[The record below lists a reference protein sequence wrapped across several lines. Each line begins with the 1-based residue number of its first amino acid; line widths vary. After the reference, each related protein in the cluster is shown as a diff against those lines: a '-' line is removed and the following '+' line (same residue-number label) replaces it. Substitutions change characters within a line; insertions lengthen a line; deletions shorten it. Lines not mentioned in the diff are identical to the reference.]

1 MGQLMNVK
9 DTVSLVETPTINES
23 VCEMQVEEKDQDFL
37 KEIIHD
43 PSTEERKFIVSLSDM
58 EAYRQTQLKDAD
70 VSETKEHSL
79 KNCAWNLMMFTLRA
93 LLI

>member
-1 MGQLMNVK
+1 MGQLMDVK

-43 PSTEERKFIVSLSDM
+43 PSTE
-58 EAYRQTQLKDAD
+58 
-70 VSETKEHSL
+70 
-79 KNCAWNLMMFTLRA
+79 
-93 LLI
+93 